1 MRQPATYYHVK
12 GCRSKVQVHQ
22 GGTRSGKTYS
32 ILQALI
38 ELCYENDNAG
48 AVITI
53 ARKTFPA
60 IRASVMRDFFQI
72 LEAEGLY
79 NPALHNKSQATYVLF
94 GNMVEFISVDQPQK
108 VRGRKRDI
116 LFVNEC
122 NELTLEDWRQ
132 LTLRTTGIPG
142 GPAIIIDYNPSDEF
156 HWIYDHVLTRDD
168 HTFFQTTYK
177 DNPYLAPST
186 IAEIERLKQADENY
200 WRVYGLGERGA
211 SRATIFTHWTQVEQ
225 VPDGW
230 KLLCYGLDFGYTN
243 DPTAIVGVY
252 TDGEGFCLDEV
263 CYAYGLTNAAISQT
277 LRDAEV
283 GRGTMVVA
291 DSAEPKSIDE
301 IHGHGFN
308 MHPARKGRDSVRAGI
323 DYMRS
328 RPLMVTARSVNG
340 IKELRNYKWK
350 EDKNGKQL
358 NEPVDAFNHFIDAA
372 RYGMTFNQ
380 TNPNFGAYALG

>member
-1 MRQPATYYHVK
+1 M
-12 GCRSKVQVHQ
+12 QVHQ

-38 ELCYENDNAG
+38 ELCHANADSG

-60 IRASVMRDFFQI
+60 IRASVMRDFFEI
-72 LEAEGLY
+72 LEGEGLY
-79 NPALHNKSQATYVLF
+79 NPAQHNKSQATYVLF
-94 GNMVEFISVDQPQK
+94 GNLIEFISVDQPQK

-132 LTLRTTGIPG
+132 LILRTTGR
-142 GPAIIIDYNPSDEF
+142 IIIDYNPSDEF

-177 DNPYLAPST
+177 DNPHLPQST
-186 IAEIERLKQADENY
+186 IDEIERLKDADENY
-200 WRVYGLGERGA
+200 WRVYGLGERGT
-211 SRATIFTHWTQVEQ
+211 SRATIFTHWKQTAQ
-225 VPDGW
+225 VPEGW

-252 TDGEGFCLDEV
+252 TDGEGFCLDEL
-263 CYAYGLTNAAISQT
+263 CYATGLTNAAISST
-277 LRDAEV
+277 LREAGV
-283 GRGTMVVA
+283 SRTAMVVA

-308 MHPARKGRDSVRAGI
+308 MHPARKGPDSVRSGI

-328 RPLMVTARSVNG
+328 RPLLITERSVNG
-340 IKELRNYKWK
+340 IKELRNYKYK
-350 EDKNGKQL
+350 EDKNGRQL
-358 NEPVDAFNHFIDAA
+358 NEPVDAFNHFVDAA
-372 RYGMTFNQ
+372 RYAITFNQ
-380 TNPNFGAYALG
+380 TNPNYKTYALG